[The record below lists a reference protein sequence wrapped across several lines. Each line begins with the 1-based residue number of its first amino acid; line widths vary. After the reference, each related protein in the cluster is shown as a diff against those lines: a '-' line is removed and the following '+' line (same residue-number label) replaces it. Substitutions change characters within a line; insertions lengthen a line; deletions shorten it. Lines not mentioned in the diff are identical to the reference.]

1 MASGNAVS
9 KTAVWILMGLLIVG
23 LGGFGV
29 TNLGGTIR
37 SVGTVGDAE
46 IDIVE
51 YSRALQNEIRAEEA
65 ATGQRMTFA
74 QAQAKGIDLQVLAQL
89 VNAAAIEDET
99 ARLGISV
106 GDAAVRNEL
115 MAIPGF
121 SGAGGTFN
129 RQAYQFTLE
138 QAGMT
143 EGQFE
148 ENLRSDTASTLLQ
161 GAVIAGIRA
170 PETYVDTLITYL
182 GERRDITWA
191 TLDRGDLV
199 TGLPAPTES
208 DLRSYHQSN
217 LPDFTTPLTKVI
229 TYAWLTPEMII
240 DTVDVDE
247 AALRAAYDER
257 IDEFQQPERRLVER
271 LVLADQAAA
280 DAARAALDSGET
292 RFENLVEAR
301 GLSLA
306 DIDLGDVTQSDLD
319 DAGAAV
325 FGVEPGEIVGPL
337 PTALGPALFRV
348 NGTLAAQN
356 TSFED
361 AEPMLRDALVV
372 DRARRVVDNQIEGI
386 DDMLAGGATVE
397 DLARDTDMELGTIA
411 WYPGETGGI
420 GAYEAFR
427 TAAAA
432 LKSGDFP
439 QVEALGDG
447 GIFAMRLDKID
458 EPRILPVDEV
468 RDALIAAWTRDAV
481 AAALRAQAEPQL
493 SELAA
498 GAEFADLG
506 YANVQSATDV
516 TRRGFE
522 ADAPPEFIETVFG
535 MEQGEARIID
545 GAGRIFILRLD
556 RIQPPDAE
564 DEDLTALRGILAT
577 RASNGLS
584 QDLLQV
590 LGADI
595 RSRVG
600 ISLDQRALNAVHSN
614 FQ

>member
-9 KTAVWILMGLLIVG
+9 KTAVWILMGLLILG

-51 YSRALQNEIRAEEA
+51 YSRALQNEIRAQEA

-74 QAQAKGIDLQVLAQL
+74 QAQAQGIDLQVLAQL
-89 VNAAAIEDET
+89 VNAAALEDET

-115 MAIPGF
+115 MAIPEF
-121 SGAGGTFN
+121 SSANGAFN

-138 QAGMT
+138 QVGLT

-148 ENLRSDTASTLLQ
+148 ENLRSDTASTLVQ

-170 PETYVDTLITYL
+170 PETYVETLITYL

-191 TLDRGDLV
+191 TLGRGDLV
-199 TGLPAPTES
+199 DGLPAPTES

-217 LPDFTTPLTKVI
+217 LPDFTTPQTKAI

-240 DTVDVDE
+240 DSVEVDE

-280 DAARAALDSGET
+280 DAARAALDSGEA
-292 RFENLVEAR
+292 RFEDLVGAR

-306 DIDLGDVTQSDLD
+306 DIDLGDVAQSDLD
-319 DAGAAV
+319 EAGAAV
-325 FGVEPGEIVGPL
+325 FGVEPGEIAGPL
-337 PTALGPALFRV
+337 PTDFGPALFRV
-348 NGTLAAQN
+348 NGVLAAQN
-356 TSFED
+356 TSFEE
-361 AEPMLRDALVV
+361 AEPMLRDVLVV

-427 TAAAA
+427 RAAAA

-447 GIFAMRLDKID
+447 GIFAMRLDRID

-481 AAALRAQAEPQL
+481 VAALRVQAEPQL

-506 YANVQSATDV
+506 YANVQSATGI

-522 ADAPPEFIETVFG
+522 ADAPPEFTETVFG

-556 RIQPPDAE
+556 RVQPPDTE
-564 DEDLTALRGILAT
+564 DEDLKALRGVLAN
-577 RASNGLS
+577 RASNGMA

-600 ISLDQRALNAVHSN
+600 ISLDQGALNAVHAN